1 MSKSWRTPAVIIT
14 CGALI
19 LLVVNGLR
27 SNSGLWLQPM
37 TMANGWSRET
47 FSLAIAMQNILW
59 GLGGPP
65 FGAIADKYGAG
76 RSLVA
81 GSLLLAAGFYGMSQA
96 TTSAELF
103 GSAGALV
110 GFGISGCAY
119 GIVLSVFA
127 RHVRPE
133 QRSLVMGIGT
143 AAGSMGQFVML
154 PVGQAWISNFGWQQ
168 ALVFQGLL
176 ALLII
181 PLASALSGRNT
192 HAAPAGQAEQSVGG
206 ALSDAGRDMSFHL
219 LFWGYFTCG
228 FQVVFIGLHLPSY
241 VVDQGLSPTLGA
253 SAIAVVGLFNIIGSF
268 TSGWLGGRYS
278 KKYLLSGLYLARS
291 LVIAAFVFMPLSTFS
306 VYLFAGAM
314 GLLWLSTV
322 PLTQGLVAQIYGLR
336 YMGTLS
342 GVVFFGHQI
351 GSFLGAWLG
360 GKIYDATGSYQIA
373 WWLMIASGFYAA
385 LMHLP
390 IRERPLSERRAPK
403 PGPAAA

>member
-59 GLGGPP
+59 GLGGPL

-96 TTSAELF
+96 STSAELF

-192 HAAPAGQAEQSVGG
+192 HAAPAGQPEQSVGG

-228 FQVVFIGLHLPSY
+228 FQVVFIALHLPSY

-253 SAIAVVGLFNIIGSF
+253 SAIAVVGLFNIVGSF
-268 TSGWLGGRYS
+268 ASGWLGGRYS

-360 GKIYDATGSYQIA
+360 GKIFDATGSYQIA

-390 IRERPLSERRAPK
+390 IRERPLAERRASK

>member
-47 FSLAIAMQNILW
+47 FSLAIAMQNIMW
-59 GLGGPP
+59 GFGGPV
-65 FGAIADKYGAG
+65 FGAIADKFGAG

-96 TTSAELF
+96 TTSAELV

-133 QRSLVMGIGT
+133 KRSLVMGIGT

-154 PVGQAWISNFGWQQ
+154 PVGQAWISHFGWQQ

-181 PLASALSGRNT
+181 PLASALSGRNPQST
-192 HAAPAGQAEQSVGG
+192 PAGQAEQSVGG
-206 ALSDAGRDMSFHL
+206 ALADAGRDMSFHL

-306 VYLFAGAM
+306 VYLFAAGM

-322 PLTQGLVAQIYGLR
+322 PLTQGLVGQIYGLR

-373 WWLMIASGFYAA
+373 WWLMIASGVYAA

-390 IRERPLSERRAPK
+390 IRERPLAERRASK
-403 PGPAAA
+403 AAPAAA

>member
-59 GLGGPP
+59 GLGGPL

-96 TTSAELF
+96 STSAELF

-192 HAAPAGQAEQSVGG
+192 NAAPAGQAEQSVGG

-228 FQVVFIGLHLPSY
+228 FQVVFIALHLPSY

-360 GKIYDATGSYQIA
+360 GKIYDATGSYEIA

-385 LMHLP
+385 LIHLP
-390 IRERPLSERRAPK
+390 IRERPLAERRASK